1 MVLGVIGAGNMAQ
14 ALISGI
20 IKSKVLESSSIIVS
34 NYNSKKAED
43 LVKKYNVLVEDNIN
57 VIRKSNVILLAVK
70 PYAVIDTLN
79 QYIEDLKDKIV
90 ISVAAGI
97 SISDMEQV
105 SSTLK
110 IIRTMPNTP
119 VEVCEGVIAY
129 SKGKNISNDDIVVLE
144 KLFSKLGLLFY
155 IDENKIDAVS
165 ALTGCSPAY
174 IYQIIEA
181 MSDAGVRMGLSREL
195 SIQLSSMAVK
205 GAGSMVYETNT
216 HPAVLKDKVTSPA
229 GSTIEGIAEM
239 ERKGVRGVIISALYK
254 AYEKTLSF
262 TRK

>member
-20 IKSKVLESSSIIVS
+20 IKSKVLESNSIIVS

-129 SKGKNISNDDIVVLE
+129 SKGKNISNDDIHYESLVLSHGVVQL
-144 KLFSKLGLLFY
+144 
-155 IDENKIDAVS
+155 
-165 ALTGCSPAY
+165 
-174 IYQIIEA
+174 
-181 MSDAGVRMGLSREL
+181 LSR
-195 SIQLSSMAVK
+195 VCC
-205 GAGSMVYETNT
+205 
-216 HPAVLKDKVTSPA
+216 
-229 GSTIEGIAEM
+229 
-239 ERKGVRGVIISALYK
+239 ISYHRRIHLIYTKQDCSAI
-254 AYEKTLSF
+254 
-262 TRK
+262 